1 MTDEQT
7 EYTLYYWPGIQG
19 RGEFVRLTL
28 EAAGAT
34 YRDIAREPEDQ
45 GGGPGAIRD
54 VLEGLDGQQPP
65 AFAPPVLEVDG
76 STYAQTAN
84 ICQFLGRRHG
94 LAGTSQQELHRV
106 HQVQLTV
113 HDCLTEAHDTH
124 HPISIAEYYE
134 DQKDAARRR
143 AAFFVEQRIPKFL
156 GHFDAVLGYTDGPFL
171 LGEDLSYGDLAVFQ
185 LLEGLNYAF
194 PRGYRRGA
202 DSLND
207 LAALREAVSQQP
219 GVKAYLDSDRRIPF
233 NEKGIFR
240 HYPELDLSD

>member
-1 MTDEQT
+1 MTDAET

-34 YRDIAREPEDQ
+34 YRDIAREPEQ
-45 GGGPGAIRD
+45 KGGGPGAIRN
-54 VLEGLDGQQPP
+54 VLEGLDGGQPP
-65 AFAPPVLEVDG
+65 VFAPPVLKVDG
-76 STYAQTAN
+76 TTYAQTAN
-84 ICQFLGRRHG
+84 ICQYLGRRHG
-94 LAGTSQQELHRV
+94 LAGTSQQDLHRV

-113 HDCLTEAHDTH
+113 HDCLREAHDTH

-134 DQKDAARRR
+134 DQEDAAKRR
-143 AAFFVEQRIPKFL
+143 AAFFVDKRIPKFL
-156 GHFDAVLGYTDGPFL
+156 EHFDEVLGYTNGPFL
-171 LGEDLSYGDLAVFQ
+171 LTEGLSYGDLAVFQ

-202 DSLND
+202 ASLGG
-207 LAALREAVSQQP
+207 LEALREAVSQQP
-219 GVKAYLDSDRRIPF
+219 GVGSYLESDRRIPF

-240 HYPELDLSD
+240 YYPELDLKD